1 MASYRHDVRRQI
13 LRMRAVNML
22 VRPRVTVTDDDIRAR
37 YDSTSR
43 RSTAVKRIKLR
54 HILIGLPE
62 RATEAQLA
70 EAKRKAAEIM
80 EKVRGGADFAR
91 LAAEESADEQTRY
104 SGGELGWIERGSI
117 DTEWEVI
124 VFAMSKGEVRGPITG
139 PRGLH
144 VFQVTEL
151 ERNQQKPFAEVK
163 EQLRN
168 EIYRKEMDRQ
178 TKLWLDELREK
189 AHIQVKL

>member
-1 MASYRHDVRRQI
+1 M
-13 LRMRAVNML
+13 N
-22 VRPRVTVTDDDIRAR
+22 
-37 YDSTSR
+37 R
-43 RSTAVKRIKLR
+43 RSAAVKRIKLR

-62 RATEAQLA
+62 RPTEAQLA
-70 EAKRKAAEIM
+70 DAKRKAGEIM
-80 EKVRGGADFAR
+80 EQVRGGADFAR
-91 LAAEESADEQTRY
+91 LAAAESADASTKY

-151 ERNQQKPFAEVK
+151 ERNQQNSRSRSPRSRSNCATTSTA
-163 EQLRN
+163 RRWTGRPGSGWTSCATRR
-168 EIYRKEMDRQ
+168 ISR
-178 TKLWLDELREK
+178 
-189 AHIQVKL
+189 